1 MKYKF
6 NIQPI
11 YIEADSEQEAWEK
24 YDSEP
29 REFRCNDMEEID

>member
-11 YIEADSEQEAWEK
+11 YIEADSEQEAWKK
-24 YDSEP
+24 YE
-29 REFRCNDMEEID
+29 EGCNLIECNDMEEVS